1 MVRPFV
7 AILLLSLALVGCRPA
22 ATDGRTTLTFWTIN
36 LSPTYDAYFQGLVAE
51 FESSNP
57 QVDLVWLDFP
67 QEVSKQKLMATIAAG
82 EPPDLVNLDTELAL
96 ILAQNGA
103 LTDLT
108 DLVSAEEQARYF
120 PNLWQAAQ
128 LEGRTYAV
136 PWYVTTRVIMMN
148 REVMKKAGLDP
159 SRPPRTWDE
168 LDRFARQ
175 VAERTAAVGEMPAI
189 RIIND
194 WGMVGAP
201 IYDPAS
207 LTPTFV
213 NPKAIGALERYR
225 ALYQEGVMPPET
237 LTEGYKGALDRYKAG
252 SLAFLEAGPQ
262 FLLRIKA
269 DAPSVYQA
277 TALAPLPETPSK
289 TIPAATMNFGIPR
302 SSKNRELSVKLA
314 LFLTSPK
321 AQLEF
326 AKLVPL
332 LPSTIEST
340 KDPYFQ
346 KGGEDPLQ
354 AEAVRLSIA
363 QLPQARDF
371 SLALPR
377 QKDLM
382 RALNAAV
389 ERAIRG
395 EQSSQQALEEAAASW
410 EATLAP
416 FRKETR

>member
-7 AILLLSLALVGCRPA
+7 AIVVLVLLLAGCRPEVQA
-22 ATDGRTTLTFWTIN
+22 PKTTLTFWTIN
-36 LSPTYDAYFQGLVAE
+36 LSPTYDAYFHGLVAE
-51 FESSNP
+51 FEEAHP
-57 QVDLVWLDFP
+57 QVDLIWQDFP

-82 EPPDLVNLDTELAL
+82 QPPDLVNLDTELAL

-108 DLVSAEEQARYF
+108 DLVKPDEKARYF
-120 PNLWQAAQ
+120 PNLWQAAEV
-128 LEGRTYAV
+128 EGRTFAV

-148 REVMKKAGLDP
+148 REIIAKAGLDP
-159 SRPPRTWDE
+159 SRPPRTWEE
-168 LDRFARQ
+168 LDTFARQ
-175 VAERTAAVGEMPAI
+175 VAARTGAVGEMPAI
-189 RIIND
+189 RIVND
-194 WGMVGAP
+194 WGMVGASVV
-201 IYDPAS
+201 DPTT
-207 LTPTFV
+207 LEPTFV
-213 NPKAIGALERYR
+213 NPEAIAALERYR
-225 ALYQEGVMPPET
+225 NLYQEGVMPPET

-269 DAPSVYQA
+269 DAPSVYRS
-277 TALAPLPETPSK
+277 TILAPLPETPSK
-289 TIPAATMNFGIPR
+289 TIPAATMNFAIPR
-302 SSKNRELSVKLA
+302 SSKNRELAVELA

-332 LPSTIEST
+332 LPSTVEST

-346 KGGEDPLQ
+346 KGGDDPLQ

-377 QKDLM
+377 QRDLM
-382 RALNAAV
+382 RSLNAAV

-395 EQSSQQALEEAAASW
+395 EQTSQQALQEAASSW